1 MFLIVSKNMK
11 NGTSLTTREKILH
24 TLLRQR
30 QCTINEL
37 AKAVEIN
44 PISVRHHITRLEA
57 DGLVVSEE
65 QRHGV
70 GRPRRVYLLSEA
82 GLEHFP
88 TRYLRLTIRL
98 LQQLKDHLP
107 TEMVGQLFAD
117 MASDMAD
124 DYAQFM
130 PIINL
135 SMEQRLEL
143 VKDILMNE
151 GFNVEWE
158 QKDDRYH
165 IREISCPYLHIGQT
179 HPEVCQVDQTLISSL
194 LNVPVEKIHCI
205 LDGDSHCTYVLPK
218 EEQKLSQAETIT

>member
-1 MFLIVSKNMK
+1 ML
-11 NGTSLTTREKILH
+11 NGTSPTTRERILL

-57 DGLVVSEE
+57 DGLVVFEE

-70 GRPRRVYLLSEA
+70 GRPRKVYLLSEA

-98 LQQLKDHLP
+98 LQQLKDHMP
-107 TEMVGQLFAD
+107 TELVSKLFTD
-117 MASDMAD
+117 MANDIAE
-124 DYAQFM
+124 DYAKSM
-130 PIINL
+130 PGINL
-135 SMEQRLEL
+135 SLEQRLEL
-143 VKDILMNE
+143 VKDVLINE

-165 IREISCPYLHIGQT
+165 IREISCPYLHIGQN
-179 HPEVCQVDQTLISSL
+179 HPEVCRVDQTLISSL
-194 LNVPVEKIHCI
+194 LNVPVEKIQCI
-205 LDGDSHCTYVLPK
+205 LDGDSHCTYVIPN
-218 EEQKLSQAETIT
+218 EERELIQTENST

>member
-1 MFLIVSKNMK
+1 MGKFII
-11 NGTSLTTREKILH
+11 NGSSLTTREKILH

-37 AKAVEIN
+37 AKEVEIN

-82 GLEHFP
+82 GLERFP

-107 TEMVGQLFAD
+107 SEMVGKLFAD
-117 MASDMAD
+117 MASEMAE
-124 DYAQFM
+124 DYAQSM
-130 PIINL
+130 PGVNL
-135 SMEQRLEL
+135 SIEKRLDL
-143 VKDILMNE
+143 VKDVLTNE

-165 IREISCPYLHIGQT
+165 IREISCPYIQVGQT
-179 HPEVCQVDQTLISSL
+179 HPEVCRVDQTLISSL
-194 LNVPVEKIHCI
+194 LKVQVEKIHCV
-205 LDGDSHCTYVLPK
+205 LDGDTHCTYVIPNEGLEISK
-218 EEQKLSQAETIT
+218 AENVT

>member
-1 MFLIVSKNMK
+1 ML
-11 NGTSLTTREKILH
+11 NGTSPTTRERILLN
-24 TLLRQR
+24 LLRQR

-70 GRPRRVYLLSEA
+70 GRPRKVYLLSEA

-98 LQQLKDHLP
+98 LQQLKDHMP
-107 TEMVGQLFAD
+107 TELVSKLFTD
-117 MASDMAD
+117 MANDIAE
-124 DYAQFM
+124 DYAKSM
-130 PIINL
+130 PGINL
-135 SMEQRLEL
+135 SLEQRLEL
-143 VKDILMNE
+143 VKDVLINE

-158 QKDDRYH
+158 LKDDRYH
-165 IREISCPYLHIGQT
+165 IREISCPYLHIGQN
-179 HPEVCQVDQTLISSL
+179 HPEVCRVDQTLISSL
-194 LNVPVEKIHCI
+194 LNVPVEKIQCI
-205 LDGDSHCTYVLPK
+205 LDGDSHCTYVIPN
-218 EEQKLSQAETIT
+218 EERELIQTENST

>member
-1 MFLIVSKNMK
+1 MSKFML
-11 NGTSLTTREKILH
+11 NGSSLTTREKILH

-30 QCTINEL
+30 QSTINEL

-70 GRPRRVYLLSEA
+70 GRPRRVYMLSEA
-82 GLEHFP
+82 GLERFP

-98 LQQLKDHLP
+98 LHQLKDHLP
-107 TEMVGQLFAD
+107 SEMVGKLFAD
-117 MASDMAD
+117 MASEMAQ
-124 DYAQFM
+124 DYAQSM
-130 PIINL
+130 PGLNL
-135 SMEQRLEL
+135 SMEQRLDL
-143 VKDILMNE
+143 VKDVLTNE

-165 IREISCPYLHIGQT
+165 IREISCPYIQIGQS
-179 HPEVCQVDQTLISSL
+179 HPEVCRVDQTLISSL
-194 LNVPVEKIHCI
+194 LNVPVEKIRCI
-205 LDGDSHCTYVLPK
+205 LDGDTHCTYVIPSEGHELTH
-218 EEQKLSQAETIT
+218 AENVT